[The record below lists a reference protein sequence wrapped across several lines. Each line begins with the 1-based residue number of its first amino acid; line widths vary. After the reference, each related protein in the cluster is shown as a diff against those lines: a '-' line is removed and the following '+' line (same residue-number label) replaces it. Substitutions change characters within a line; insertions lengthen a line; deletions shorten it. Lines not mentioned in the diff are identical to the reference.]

1 MTDTYLRLSKKE
13 VRRRMT
19 WLLDTRDWWMRCL
32 SKKGVMRR
40 RTWFLDPRDLS
51 MSEILVIVQLELSLV
66 VCQAE
71 GTKLDIV
78 Q

>member
-1 MTDTYLRLSKKE
+1 
-13 VRRRMT
+13 MT